1 MTQFSAGVLMCQPD
15 SHFAKAYANGVHK
28 SKYWEAT
35 FEDALDLC
43 AKVSRIAAIVYHNRY
58 RKTADLP
65 QSVPGLD
72 YGANFAHMLG
82 YSSAQFAELMRLY
95 LVIHA

>member
-1 MTQFSAGVLMCQPD
+1 MMMLQPD
-15 SHFAKAYANGVHK
+15 SHFAKAYSNGVHK
-28 SKYWEAT
+28 SKYWEST

-43 AKVSRIAAIVYHNRY
+43 AKVSRVAAIVYHNRY
-58 RKTADLP
+58 RQSSELP
-65 QSVPGLD
+65 NRVPGLD